1 MQKNGSLMVRLDE
14 DSKALISA
22 AADLRRVSVSDY
34 VRSVVIVQAE
44 RELAAAQAHTIAMTA
59 NEQLQFW
66 NALSKPPRLTKAQK
80 ELGAIMRGEA

>member
-1 MQKNGSLMVRLDE
+1 MQKNSTLMVRLDE
-14 DSKALISA
+14 DSKALLSA

-34 VRSVVIVQAE
+34 VRSVVIGQAE

-59 NEQLQFW
+59 DEQLQFW

-80 ELGAIMRGEA
+80 KLGAIMRGEA